1 MSTVASKVTQ
11 YCNQHSKQMAFIEY
25 ENEKGPQI
33 VFFDDNATEDDV
45 INLAL
50 ELGLIEKVED

>member
-1 MSTVASKVTQ
+1 
-11 YCNQHSKQMAFIEY
+11 MAFIEY
-25 ENEKGPQI
+25 ENEKGLQI